1 MLGNPD
7 WWATKAVLGLPATDD
22 GFHGEV
28 GMTELKIAII
38 VGSTRPGRHSP
49 AVAEWVLG
57 QAAGRQGVRY
67 HIVDLADHPL
77 PLYDEAVPP
86 SYGQC
91 QNEHTKA
98 WAATIA
104 PYDGYI
110 FVSPEYNHSTSAVLK
125 NALDHLYAEWHNKAA
140 AFAAYGS
147 LSGAR
152 AVEHLRLICAEL
164 HMATVRQQLAFS
176 LFTDFENFTAFTP
189 ATMHNDS
196 AAIMFAQLEG
206 WAGALKALRS

>member
-1 MLGNPD
+1 MVVAFVALHGSARSLSSATSETYLLARQADTEMLGNPD

-67 HIVDLADHPL
+67 DIVDLADHPL

-98 WAATIA
+98 WAG
-104 PYDGYI
+104 DDR
-110 FVSPEYNHSTSAVLK
+110 
-125 NALDHLYAEWHNKAA
+125 AL
-140 AFAAYGS
+140 
-147 LSGAR
+147 R
-152 AVEHLRLICAEL
+152 RIHLRQPRVQPLDIRSTQECPRPPICR
-164 HMATVRQQLAFS
+164 V
-176 LFTDFENFTAFTP
+176 
-189 ATMHNDS
+189 
-196 AAIMFAQLEG
+196 AQ
-206 WAGALKALRS
+206 

>member
-1 MLGNPD
+1 MTSSTSQTILCRCT
-7 WWATKAVLGLPATDD
+7 TKPYPRVTGSVRTSTPR
-22 GFHGEV
+22 HG
-28 GMTELKIAII
+28 
-38 VGSTRPGRHSP
+38 R
-49 AVAEWVLG
+49 
-57 QAAGRQGVRY
+57 
-67 HIVDLADHPL
+67 
-77 PLYDEAVPP
+77 
-86 SYGQC
+86 
-91 QNEHTKA
+91 
-98 WAATIA
+98 ATIA

-125 NALDHLYAEWHNKAA
+125 DALDHLYAEWHNKAA

-176 LFTDFENFTAFTP
+176 LFTDFDNFTAFTP

-196 AAIMFAQLEG
+196 AAIMFAQLES